1 MNVQFDNV
9 MLGALV
15 ASIGSFLTVL
25 FVIFKMR
32 AGFKAEVLKENRE
45 FIDHTKE
52 LALKDIERLSKE
64 METLD
69 GKVKALEAQL
79 MREVEHIKDRH
90 NTDLENLGQKIL
102 ELKEEMRH
110 QFSQLVSIL
119 TKLME
124 KE

>member
-69 GKVKALEAQL
+69 NKVKALEAQL